1 MMRQILTALALS
13 ALAAPAALAVPISQL
28 PAAPGAAASLS
39 DAVAAQSS
47 NCTGG
52 DCRETIQQIV
62 NTVLQTANTFTVPQT
77 VLNAAPP
84 AFNVDYQLLTGQI
97 GATSGG
103 AIYNSICSGCRNAD
117 AVRGVATAPAGSDMT
132 NVNGVASYV
141 LNDIS
146 TTAAA
151 NSGNGVSF
159 FGVITAGVDGANN
172 WGINTNV
179 EDAGK
184 SGVNLLNEFD
194 FNVGNS
200 GTKINGLIMQ
210 GASSAKPYQANGFV
224 IGNLNLSYATTGQG
238 SSIPWSNGFVTEDAA
253 AQTAIQIGLAGARSG
268 ANLTSQPIAMAS
280 TDASGGISYA
290 FFENTP
296 NGMAFSS
303 SVVPMHDSS
312 ASFGSPAQSW
322 YEGWFNRVDLKPN
335 TAGGLPGCSYTYL
348 GMLAF
353 VTDSQ
358 STQIETNL
366 QGGGA
371 YHVVTFCDG
380 AEWVVL

>member
-1 MMRQILTALALS
+1 MRQILTALALS

-97 GATSGG
+97 GTTSGG
-103 AIYNSICSGCRNAD
+103 SIYNSICSGCRNAD
-117 AVRGVATAPAGSDMT
+117 AVRGVATAPAGSNIT
-132 NVNGVASYV
+132 NVNGVAAYV
-141 LNDIS
+141 LNNLS
-146 TTAAA
+146 TSVTA
-151 NSGNGVSF
+151 NGGNGVSL
-159 FGVITAGVDGANN
+159 FGVITAGANGANN

-184 SGVNLLNEFD
+184 TGVHLWNEFD
-194 FNVGNS
+194 FNVDNPQ
-200 GTKINGLIMQ
+200 TTVNGLIIQ
-210 GASSAKPYQANGFV
+210 GASSAKPSLANGFV
-224 IGNLNLSYATTGQG
+224 VSGLNLAASLGQG
-238 SSIPWSNGFVTEDAA
+238 TPVPWDNAFVTGDGAA
-253 AQTAIQIGLAGARSG
+253 TVAMQIGLAGAVSG
-268 ANLTSQPIAMAS
+268 ANLLSQPIAMAT
-280 TDASGGISYA
+280 TDGSGNKSYA
-290 FFENTP
+290 FFQNTP
-296 NGMAFSS
+296 GGLAFSS
-303 SVVPMHDSS
+303 SVIPMHDSS
-312 ASFGSPAQSW
+312 ASFGSPSQAW
-322 YEGWFNRVDLKPN
+322 YEGWYNRIDLKPN
-335 TAGGLPGCSYTYL
+335 TVGGLPACSYTYL

-358 STQIETNL
+358 STQAETNL
-366 QGGGA
+366 QGGGSFHIPA
-371 YHVVTFCDG
+371 FCDG